1 MTACPL
7 LPLRSACLSPSPLA
21 APLGAQ
27 VISGCGAMMPS
38 PVQRT
43 WPVVVRWLNASP
55 QGLRREEKRAMG
67 NFRKKT
73 PDTMAGAVPA
83 AVSKAQGCGGEA
95 FGQKY
100 CLPDAYSF
108 S

>member
-1 MTACPL
+1 
-7 LPLRSACLSPSPLA
+7 
-21 APLGAQ
+21 
-27 VISGCGAMMPS
+27 
-38 PVQRT
+38 
-43 WPVVVRWLNASP
+43 
-55 QGLRREEKRAMG
+55 MG